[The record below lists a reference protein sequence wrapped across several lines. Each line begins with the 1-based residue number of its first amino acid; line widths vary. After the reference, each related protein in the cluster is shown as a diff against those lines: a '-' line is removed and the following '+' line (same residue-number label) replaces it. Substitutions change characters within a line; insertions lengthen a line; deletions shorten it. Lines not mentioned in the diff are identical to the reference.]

1 VAGEVTPP
9 TTLRSPLSDTGSHF
23 AFESEDVIDAKLVVA
38 GMPQLAE
45 GTELIGEYQGSGFQ
59 EPRYILR
66 RADGQV
72 IQLPRLS
79 YLLASIM
86 DSRRDLKQVAMLLS
100 VEFGRGFRR
109 SRCLI

>member
-1 VAGEVTPP
+1 
-9 TTLRSPLSDTGSHF
+9 
-23 AFESEDVIDAKLVVA
+23 VA
-38 GMPQLAE
+38 GMPPLAE
-45 GTELIGEYQGSGFQ
+45 GTELIGEYQGSDFQ
-59 EPRYILR
+59 EPRYILHILR

-79 YLLASIM
+79 YLLASSL
-86 DSRRDLKQVAMLLS
+86 DGRRDLEQVAMLPS